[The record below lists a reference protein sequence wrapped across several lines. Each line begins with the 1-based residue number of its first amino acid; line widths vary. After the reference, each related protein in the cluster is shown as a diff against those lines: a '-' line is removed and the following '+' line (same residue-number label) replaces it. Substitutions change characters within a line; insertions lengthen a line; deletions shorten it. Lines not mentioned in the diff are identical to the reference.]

1 MWTEVVVIVG
11 SPERVSNHG
20 QPFKVKLP
28 QFFCGVGVVARQRA
42 REASTGRSGIR
53 NVELNGGAL
62 KDGTMEEM
70 SCLVCGRMRV
80 AEDVCGP
87 SRFAEKGDV

>member
-1 MWTEVVVIVG
+1 
-11 SPERVSNHG
+11 
-20 QPFKVKLP
+20 
-28 QFFCGVGVVARQRA
+28 
-42 REASTGRSGIR
+42 
-53 NVELNGGAL
+53 
-62 KDGTMEEM
+62 MEEM